1 MNGTDAGFRA
11 VAHRKSE
18 SRRALRESWLGEAEL
33 GWCKRVG
40 NVPFVVMILLY
51 RITLSPFIGGQCRF
65 EPTCSRYALDAY
77 RRYGPVRGTLLTM
90 ARIGRCHP
98 FHKGGYDPVPLA
110 EDSASSGGSVALQE
124 HGRFEEMKLVAQSDG
139 EE

>member
-1 MNGTDAGFRA
+1 
-11 VAHRKSE
+11 
-18 SRRALRESWLGEAEL
+18 
-33 GWCKRVG
+33 
-40 NVPFVVMILLY
+40 
-51 RITLSPFIGGQCRF
+51 
-65 EPTCSRYALDAY
+65 
-77 RRYGPVRGTLLTM
+77 LTM